1 MIKISETDYPIYR
14 RWFERSL
21 DLIWHLT
28 PELRAFGDPMAELS
42 KAEAISKARAIKSLS
57 VTITDTVALTQG
69 RSAQEVAVVDAAF
82 VREGLPSLTAMR
94 ALLSKDI
101 TKIFKAGVIANDDE
115 YYALKAL
122 EDAEIAEATRIEIE
136 QLLAAYEIKLSD

>member
-1 MIKISETDYPIYR
+1 MIKIPETDYPIYR

-21 DLIWHLT
+21 DLIWHLS
-28 PELRAFGDPMAELS
+28 PELRAFGDPMAELA
-42 KAEAISKARAIKSLS
+42 KAEAISKARAIKSVS
-57 VTITDTVALTQG
+57 VTITDTVAMTQG
-69 RSAQEVAVVDAAF
+69 FSQQEIVSADEAF

-101 TKIFKAGVIANDDE
+101 AKIFKAGVIANEDE

-122 EDAEIAEATRIEIE
+122 EDAEMAEATRIEIE
-136 QLLAAYEIKLSD
+136 QLLAAYETNLSG

>member
-1 MIKISETDYPIYR
+1 MIKIPEPDYAIYR

-21 DLIWHLT
+21 DVIWHLS
-28 PELRAFGDPMAELS
+28 PELRAYGDPMEAVA
-42 KAEAISKARAIKSLS
+42 KAEAVSKARAIKSVS
-57 VTITDTVALTQG
+57 AGITDTVAMTQG
-69 RSAQEVAVVDAAF
+69 YSQQEVASVDEAF

-101 TKIFKAGVIANDDE
+101 DKILKAGAVANEEE

-122 EDAEIAEATRIEIE
+122 EDAEIPETTRVEIE
-136 QLLAAYEIKLSD
+136 KLLGDYETRLSQ